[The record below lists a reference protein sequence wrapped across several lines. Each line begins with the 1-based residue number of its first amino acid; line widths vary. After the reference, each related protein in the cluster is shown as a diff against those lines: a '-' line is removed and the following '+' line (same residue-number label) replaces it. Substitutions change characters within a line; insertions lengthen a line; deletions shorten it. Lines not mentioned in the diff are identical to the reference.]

1 MNEPTSR
8 ASTWIVAGVLL
19 AVVVVLAGAGWWLT
33 RGQTNAPSSREPADV
48 AGAGASDDED
58 GRDDES
64 GDDDVTRGSAG
75 SRGRGRSRGG
85 SVDGVGRARGP
96 RDASAGTSTRDEDGG
111 AASFARRRAGFVLAV
126 NEMLAAMPDERRF
139 EGREPDIA
147 WQRGFGHTLRVN
159 NALARVCL
167 MQSPIRDGDRGGML
181 AYELAVDASGRV
193 TDAAITQ
200 DPIGDP
206 AFAECLL
213 GALRGMSFPA
223 SSGPVSM
230 QAGVLVGGRGYRGA
244 RPVRAASHPDDGLV
258 FVHALRGLGPMPE

>member
-1 MNEPTSR
+1 M
-8 ASTWIVAGVLL
+8 AAGVLL
-19 AVVVVLAGAGWWLT
+19 AVVVVLVGAGWWLT
-33 RGQTNAPSSREPADV
+33 RDEGSGPSSREPADV
-48 AGAGASDDED
+48 AGAGGADDDVRD
-58 GRDDES
+58 GDER

-75 SRGRGRSRGG
+75 ARGGRRSRGG
-85 SVDGVGRARGP
+85 SADAVGRARGP
-96 RDASAGTSTRDEDGG
+96 RDASAGAAMRDEDGG

-126 NEMLAAMPDERRF
+126 NDMLAALPDERRF
-139 EGREPDIA
+139 AGREPDIA

-167 MQSPIRDGDRGGML
+167 MQSPVRDGDRGGML

-206 AFAECLL
+206 AFAQCLL